1 MEATNQKTSPSISF
15 IASSLIAT
23 LVIFTIAAIGV
34 IGIEHMVITAIG
46 YG

>member
-1 MEATNQKTSPSISF
+1 MKAANQKTPLSVSF
-15 IASSLIAT
+15 IVSSLIAT
-23 LVIFTIAAIGV
+23 LVIFAIATIGV